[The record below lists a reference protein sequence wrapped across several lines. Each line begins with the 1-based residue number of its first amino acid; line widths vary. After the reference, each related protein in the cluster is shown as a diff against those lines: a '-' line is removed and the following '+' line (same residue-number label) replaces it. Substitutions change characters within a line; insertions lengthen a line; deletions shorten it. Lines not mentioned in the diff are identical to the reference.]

1 MDVRFY
7 PAPPSTVGSCTLPP
21 DSGLDYYHSNKSRYG
36 AADRG
41 VRLYSSLPMRPN
53 PDGKRLPST
62 GFDGENM
69 YMNENNHEFLPPNQ
83 SYTGQTGGGGGGGG
97 GGGNASGNGDEDY
110 EIPPITPPNHP
121 EPPLLHLMEH
131 DSTGYLCHS
140 LPHNGLINPYSYPE
154 LPTLM
159 MSNMLAQ
166 DSQLVSSQIP
176 SMQEMALHHHQQQH
190 HHQHPDGAHYDH
202 TRNHPLI
209 NSSPPILPNPMSAL
223 SQLNPQVSRS
233 ALPHGS
239 PSPPG
244 SKSATPSPS
253 SSNQEE
259 ETDPHSKITGE
270 KRPSSEMM
278 KPKPKPQ
285 KKKKKKDPNEPTKPV
300 SAYALFF
307 RDTQAAIKG
316 QNPNATFGDVSKIV
330 ASMWDG
336 LGEEQK
342 QSYKRKTEAAKKEYL
357 KALAA
362 YRASLVSKTY
372 NDPVETKSAQT
383 SQASPHMMPAN
394 PPLYSVPPPPQP
406 SSPYLGPG
414 AFPLTDLQSYAGHAP
429 RHTLS
434 QTLSQSQMLPSI
446 SASPPSSFQ
455 ISPPLH
461 PHQQLSLHQSSLLNQ
476 PIRMQQVQSQP
487 IISHQMGLQAS
498 LHSPPPGQQGFSH
511 LQSEY
516 QKSIGGSQSPGAPGP
531 GPGPGVAQSH
541 DWDSEYCNRE
551 CGNHCSGSMIGRD
564 KPLYLT

>member
-7 PAPPSTVGSCTLPP
+7 PAPPASVGSCTLPT
-21 DSGLDYYHSNKSRYG
+21 DSGLDYYHPNK
-36 AADRG
+36 
-41 VRLYSSLPMRPN
+41 
-53 PDGKRLPST
+53 
-62 GFDGENM
+62 FDGDNM
-69 YMNENNHEFLPPNQ
+69 YMNENNHEFISPNQ
-83 SYTGQTGGGGGGGG
+83 SYTGQTGGSGGGGSGTA
-97 GGGNASGNGDEDY
+97 GGNGPRDEDY

-121 EPPLLHLMEH
+121 EPPPLHLMEH

-166 DSQLVSSQIP
+166 ESHLVSNQMP
-176 SMQEMALHHHQQQH
+176 SMQEMALHHHQLQH
-190 HHQHPDGAHYDH
+190 HHHLPDGSHYN
-202 TRNHPLI
+202 RNQALI

-223 SQLNPQVSRS
+223 TQLNLQVSRG

-259 ETDPHSKITGE
+259 EAEAHLKMTAE
-270 KRPSSEMM
+270 KRPSSDMM

-362 YRASLVSKTY
+362 YRASLVSKTN

-383 SQASPHMMPAN
+383 SQPSPHMMPAN
-394 PPLYSVPPPPQP
+394 PLYSVQP
-406 SSPYLGPG
+406 SSPYLSPG
-414 AFPLTDLQSYAGHAP
+414 AFPLADLQSYAGHAP
-429 RHTLS
+429 RHALS

-461 PHQQLSLHQSSLLNQ
+461 PHQQFSLHQSSLLNQ
-476 PIRMQQVQSQP
+476 PIGMQQVQSQP
-487 IISHQMGLQAS
+487 ITPHQMGLQAS

-531 GPGPGVAQSH
+531 GPGPGVPHGH
-541 DWDSEYCNRE
+541 DWESEYCNRE
-551 CGNHCSGSMIGRD
+551 CGSHCSGSMIGRD